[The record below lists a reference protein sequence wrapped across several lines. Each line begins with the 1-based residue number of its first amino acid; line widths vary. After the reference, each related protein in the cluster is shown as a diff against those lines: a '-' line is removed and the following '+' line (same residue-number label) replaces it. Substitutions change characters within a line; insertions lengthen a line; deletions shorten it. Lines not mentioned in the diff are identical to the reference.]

1 MPTPH
6 QNPQHQIFYRLCYVM
21 LFILSSFGAYA
32 QTSGLNPGFNAQECE
47 DILKLNIAIL
57 DTAKTTDF
65 TDFLNGYKIHYRSP
79 SVGLDN
85 SRICGSKMN

>member
-1 MPTPH
+1 
-6 QNPQHQIFYRLCYVM
+6 M
-21 LFILSSFGAYA
+21 LFIFFASGAYA
-32 QTSGLNPGFNAQECE
+32 QTSGLNPGFDAQECE

-57 DTAKTTDF
+57 DTAKTIDF